1 MSKRNLSEDL
11 KGVAFGIVL
20 EDVAAEHLVE
30 TDIGQGWMFSKAT
43 PNEQPDCKK
52 YVDRINSLVNSNVF
66 PKIPQEC
73 DFVPNEDGNGF
84 TINQILSPNQWRYC
98 VVRPSGNAALHT
110 DMVTEALRISNAELT
125 VEHWGMQMG
134 SFRCFRSSSS
144 VPYPTFNLQA
154 YDHRPQSIDFEEL
167 KECLDLRASLD
178 EDRFKPISLAL
189 KRFLSLG
196 RLPRSDMKVLGYF
209 AVIEGL
215 LSHSPKSNESADSIS
230 RQLKRNL
237 ILIEN
242 RLPASEPIG
251 LSGKDGTQASNFI
264 TGLYGYRSELAHG
277 NSSTTAKDKLAK
289 TLGIGQGLDWET
301 GIDSFLRTLVR
312 RILKQSLRE
321 PQLITD
327 LKG

>member
-20 EDVAAEHLVE
+20 EDVVAEDLIE
-30 TDIGQGWMFSKAT
+30 TDIGQGWVFSKASQ
-43 PNEQPDCKK
+43 NEQSDCQK
-52 YVDRINSLVNSNVF
+52 YVDRINSLVSSNDF
-66 PKIPQEC
+66 PRRPQEC

-84 TINQILSPNQWRYC
+84 TINPISTPNQWRYC
-98 VVRPSGNAALHT
+98 VVRPSGNTTLNTH
-110 DMVTEALRISNAELT
+110 MLTEALRISNAELT
-125 VEHWGMQMG
+125 VQHWGMQME
-134 SFRCFRSSSS
+134 SFRGFRSSSS
-144 VPYPTFNLQA
+144 VPYPTFELQA
-154 YDHRPQSIDFEEL
+154 YDHKPQSIDFEEL

-178 EDRFKPISLAL
+178 EDRFKSISLAL

-196 RLPRSDMKVLGYF
+196 SLPRSDMKVLGYF

-242 RLPASEPIG
+242 RLLTSELIG
-251 LSGKDGTQASNFI
+251 LSGKDGTQASKCI
-264 TGLYGYRSELAHG
+264 TNLYSYRSELAHG
-277 NSSTTAKDKLAK
+277 NSSTTSKDKLAK
-289 TLGIGQGLDWET
+289 NLGIKQGRDWEA